1 MRMTAE
7 PSTPRLPRELVL
19 ASAGTGKTFR
29 ISSRIIGLLALGARP
44 ETIFASTFTRKAAG
58 EILDRVLV
66 RLARAAVDP
75 NEGAALAGHTALPG
89 LPRPDPRPAAWLALL
104 ERLVRDLHR
113 VNIGTLDA
121 FFVRAA
127 TIFAD
132 EVGLPPTWTIAERP
146 VIERMTA
153 DAVHEV
159 LASGDRGALLEL
171 VREVTGGGAGRSVHE
186 GLLSRAA
193 SILELHHGL
202 DPAADDPWSG
212 LASSIAPAPAGLAA
226 ARERLVEALLAAPV
240 PLTAKGAP
248 QMSWQ
253 KAVGKAAEQL
263 RAGDWESLVGST
275 ICTAATCEGGT
286 YSGKPVP
293 DELRALFAEICGL
306 ARSVIGA
313 RLVAQ
318 GRAMGR
324 LAALLA
330 DAVER
335 KQRELGVYDFADLT
349 RMIGGPDPIGDR
361 PDLYYR
367 LDARTQH
374 ILLDEFQDT
383 SLTQWEALEPLLD
396 ELLSGYEDERAAVVV
411 ADPKQSIYAWR
422 GGEPLLVEHVGERY
436 QFERDGMHLSYRS
449 SGIVLDVVNR
459 VFGSIDR
466 SDVWGEDEVARQ
478 VAAEWLHAFAEHSAV
493 DPTVPGYVEV
503 QIGPADE
510 GRSTRRPNLCRRAAE
525 IVRELHREAP
535 GRSIGVLTRT
545 NQTVARIMMELRE
558 LGVSASG
565 EGGIPLTDSAAASSV
580 LALLRMVEHP
590 GDLLAR
596 YHVAKTPVGEAVGFD
611 DFESDAGADEVAHAI
626 RRRLVVGGYGRTL
639 AWLEG
644 RIAAACSER
653 ERRRMAQLV
662 ELAFRYDDRATLR
675 ISDFLRLVE
684 SERVEDPTTAT
695 VRVMTVH
702 QSKGL
707 EFDAVV
713 LPELDWKVEG
723 RGATSLPLAYRPRRG
738 GRATRVF
745 PYVKKEVRG
754 LFSDVEELSSA
765 MRDARAGAIRD
776 GLSGLYVGLTR
787 ARHAVYVLLQPDG
800 EKGMGSACTS
810 ASIIRHALG
819 LTDRASEGD
828 VLFRT
833 GDPRWFDGFPP
844 AAANEAPDVGT
855 EPALVAVR
863 LRGDGV
869 RTRGFA
875 RRAPSELAA
884 GSTVD
889 LKMILNLGSHA
900 ALEGTIAHAWMERIG
915 WIEDGLPPEDE
926 LRRAALEIEP
936 AFSPD
941 RLEAL
946 LARWRGWLAHDRI
959 RGALSRSAYG
969 EEAVCER
976 EVRFIHRDD
985 DVVLEGAI
993 DRLVLRKTNGLVT
1006 GAAILDYK
1014 TDATTGGGA
1023 DVLTS
1028 KAEMYR
1034 PQLYAY
1040 RRAVASWYDLRRED
1054 IVCLLVVL
1062 EAGAVLE
1069 V

>member
-1 MRMTAE
+1 MAAE
-7 PSTPRLPRELVL
+7 TSTPRLPREMVL

-66 RLARAAVDP
+66 RLAKAAVDP
-75 NEGAALAGHTALPG
+75 EAGAALARHAALPG

-127 TIFAD
+127 TMFAD
-132 EVGLPPTWTIAERP
+132 EIGLPPTWSIAERP

-153 DAVHEV
+153 GAIHEV

-171 VREVTGGGAGRSVHE
+171 VREVTGGGAGRPVHE
-186 GLLSRAA
+186 VLLSRAA

-202 DPAADDPWSG
+202 DPAAEEPWSG
-212 LASSIAPAPAGLAA
+212 LASSIAPPPADLAA
-226 ARERLVEALLAAPV
+226 ARERLADELLAARV
-240 PLTAKGAP
+240 PLTARGAP
-248 QMSWQ
+248 QVSWQ
-253 KAVGKAAEQL
+253 KAMAKAAEQL

-275 ICTAATCEGGT
+275 ICSAATCEGGT

-293 DELRALFAEICGL
+293 DELRELFARICGL
-306 ARSVIGA
+306 ARPVIGA

-330 DAVER
+330 DAVHR

-349 RMIGGPDPIGDR
+349 RMIGGPDPIGER

-383 SLTQWEALEPLLD
+383 SLSQWEALEPLLD
-396 ELLSGYEDERAAVVV
+396 ELLSGYESERAAVVV

-436 QFERDGMHLSYRS
+436 EFARDGMHVSYRS

-466 SDVWGEDEVARQ
+466 SDVWGDDEIARR
-478 VAAEWLHAFAEHSAV
+478 VAAEWLDAFAEHSAV

-503 QIGPADE
+503 RIGPADE
-510 GRSTRRPNLCRRAAE
+510 GRGSRRPNLCRRAAE
-525 IVRELHREAP
+525 LARDLHEDAP

-558 LGVSASG
+558 LGVAASG
-565 EGGIPLTDSAAASSV
+565 EGGIPLTDSAAVSSV
-580 LALLRMVEHP
+580 LALLRMAEHP

-596 YHVAKTPVGEAVGFD
+596 YHVAKTPVGEAIGFEA
-611 DFESDAGADEVAHAI
+611 FESDAGADEVAHDI
-626 RRRLVVGGYGRTL
+626 RRRLVLGGYGRTL
-639 AWLEG
+639 AWLEA
-644 RIAAACSER
+644 RIAGACSAR

-684 SERVEDPTTAT
+684 SERVEDPTTAA

-723 RGATSLPLAYRPRRG
+723 RGAAGLPLAYRPRRG
-738 GRATRVF
+738 GRIARAF
-745 PYVKKEVRG
+745 PYVKKEVRS

-765 MRDARAGAIRD
+765 LRDARAGALRD

-787 ARHAVYVLLQPDG
+787 ARHAVYVLLEPDG
-800 EKGMGSACTS
+800 DRGMGSACTS
-810 ASIIRHALG
+810 ASIVRHALG
-819 LTDRASEGD
+819 LTDPASEHD
-828 VLFRT
+828 VPFRT
-833 GDPRWFDGFPP
+833 GDPRWFDQLVAGAGDAGPDLRP
-844 AAANEAPDVGT
+844 EAARG
-855 EPALVAVR
+855 AVR
-863 LRGDGV
+863 LRSDGV

-915 WIEDGLPPEDE
+915 WIEDGLPPDDE

-946 LARWRGWLAHDRI
+946 LARWRSWLAHDRI
-959 RGALSRSAYG
+959 RAALSRSSYG
-969 EEAVCER
+969 DEAVCER

-993 DRLVLRKTNGLVT
+993 DRLVLRKTGGVVT
-1006 GAAILDYK
+1006 SAAILDYK
-1014 TDATTGGGA
+1014 TDAATKEDAGSLRG
-1023 DVLTS
+1023 

-1034 PQLYAY
+1034 PQLDAY
-1040 RRAVASWYDLRRED
+1040 RRAVASWYGIRRED
-1054 IVCLLVVL
+1054 VVCLLVVL
-1062 EAGAVLE
+1062 ESGAVLE